1 MEKKRAVFCI
11 SILAQELI
19 FYSFFLSLILPWFLR
34 CNSFLGSFASLKIL
48 LFFFLLPKYDLHQSL
63 VLQLLSSVHTLAAIL
78 VTLIISSFLMVIKHQ
93 VFLFSQIFSL
103 MCTKAYL
110 TLPLESPLAPQT
122 QMCKSNFSFSPHY
135 TSLHSFIKAGSKL
148 CWVFHT
154 SSIPIISSDTKEF
167 SCQSLFHPFFFL
179 LLLYLPCPNT
189 VSLFLPE
196 PF

>member
-34 CNSFLGSFASLKIL
+34 CNSFLGSSASLKIL
-48 LFFFLLPKYDLHQSL
+48 LFFFLLPKHDLHQSL

-148 CWVFHT
+148 CWGFSHFLHSHYLIRHQGILLPKPLPSILLSPLTVFALPKY
-154 SSIPIISSDTKEF
+154 SLIILT
-167 SCQSLFHPFFFL
+167 
-179 LLLYLPCPNT
+179 
-189 VSLFLPE
+189 
-196 PF
+196 